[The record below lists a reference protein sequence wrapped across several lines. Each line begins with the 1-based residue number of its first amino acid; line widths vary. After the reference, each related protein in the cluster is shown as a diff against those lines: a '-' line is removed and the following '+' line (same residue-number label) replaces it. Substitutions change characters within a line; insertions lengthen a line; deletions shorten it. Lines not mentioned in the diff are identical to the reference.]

1 MTQIS
6 SNGSLKPKLQLSNGY
21 FVNFTYLARILNAV
35 CQDQRERIPQVELAV
50 ATGFT
55 ERHVKHL
62 CGIAH
67 ALGLTERV
75 TYKPTPLGR
84 LVHKYDPFF
93 DDVGT
98 LWFLHYMISSNPYN
112 LVWNRLVTVIL
123 PARRNISREQARA
136 AFNDLRQV
144 LTEHS
149 IQSHVLKELNT
160 VLDAYTNQ
168 YFARLNYL
176 HLEND
181 TYILGKAE
189 SVPPFVLGAC
199 IVCFRDRHRS
209 NDTAVSVTDL
219 LSTSNGPGVV
229 LQLVEDRL
237 RGLLEQLKVQPGF
250 SLESQADLDQV
261 RLTDNTPA
269 YAWMERYY
277 VSK

>member
-1 MTQIS
+1 MMQIN
-6 SNGSLKPKLQLSNGY
+6 SNGSFKPKLQLSNGY

-35 CQDQRERIPQVELAV
+35 CHDQRERIPQAELATAV
-50 ATGFT
+50 GFT

-67 ALGLTERV
+67 ALGLTEKV

-84 LVHKYDPFF
+84 LIHNYDPFF

-112 LVWNRLVTVIL
+112 LVWNRLVTAIL
-123 PARRNISREQARA
+123 PVRRNITREQARA
-136 AFNDLRQV
+136 AFNDLRQT
-144 LTEHS
+144 LTEYS
-149 IQSHVLKELNT
+149 IQKHVLQELNT

-168 YFARLNYL
+168 YFARLDYL
-176 HLEND
+176 HLDND
-181 TYILGKAE
+181 TYALGRAE
-189 SVPPFVLGAC
+189 SLSPLVLGAC

-209 NDTAVSVTDL
+209 NDTAISVTDL
-219 LSTSNGPGVV
+219 LTTSDGPGVV
-229 LQLVEDRL
+229 LQLEGNSL
-237 RGLLEQLKVQPGF
+237 RILLEQLKVEPGF

-261 RLTDNTPA
+261 RLTDNTPD
-269 YAWMERYY
+269 YIWMERYY

>member
-1 MTQIS
+1 MMQI
-6 SNGSLKPKLQLSNGY
+6 NGNGPLKPKLQLSNGY

-35 CQDQRERIPQVELAV
+35 CQDQRERIPQAELAA

-67 ALGLTERV
+67 ALGLIERI
-75 TYKPTPLGR
+75 TYKPTLLGR
-84 LVHKYDPFF
+84 LVHQYDPFF

-112 LVWNRLVTVIL
+112 LVWNRLVTAIL
-123 PARRNISREQARA
+123 PSCRKITREQARA

-149 IQSHVLKELNT
+149 LQSHVLKELNT

-181 TYILGKAE
+181 TYVLGKAE
-189 SVPPFVLGAC
+189 PIPPLVLGAC

-209 NDTAVSVTDL
+209 NDTALSVTDL
-219 LSTSNGPGVV
+219 FSTANGPGVV

-250 SLESQADLDQV
+250 SLESQADLDQI
-261 RLTDNTPA
+261 RLTDNTPV

-277 VSK
+277 VGK

>member
-1 MTQIS
+1 MTQDN
-6 SNGSLKPKLQLSNGY
+6 NGSLKPKLQLSNGY
-21 FVNFTYLARILNAV
+21 FVNFTYLARILNSV
-35 CQDQRERIPQVELAV
+35 CQDQRERIPQVELA
-50 ATGFT
+50 AAIGFT

-84 LVHKYDPFF
+84 LVQKYDPFF

-98 LWFLHYMISSNPYN
+98 LWFLHYIISSNPYN

-123 PARRNISREQARA
+123 PARRNITRKQARA
-136 AFNDLRQV
+136 AFNDLRETLTEYSIQTHV
-144 LTEHS
+144 LT
-149 IQSHVLKELNT
+149 ELNT

-168 YFARLNYL
+168 YFARLAYL
-176 HLEND
+176 RLEND
-181 TYILGKAE
+181 IYVLGNAV
-189 SVPPFVLGAC
+189 SVTPFVLGAC

-209 NDTAVSVTDL
+209 IDTAVSVTDL

-229 LQLVEDRL
+229 LQLEEDRF

-269 YAWMERYY
+269 YIWMERYY

>member
-1 MTQIS
+1 MMRD
-6 SNGSLKPKLQLSNGY
+6 NESLKPKLQLSNGY

-35 CQDQRERIPQVELAV
+35 CQDQRERIPQVELA
-50 ATGFT
+50 AAIGFT

-84 LVHKYDPFF
+84 LVQKYDPFF

-98 LWFLHYMISSNPYN
+98 LWFLHYIISSNPYN

-123 PARRNISREQARA
+123 PARRNITRKQARA
-136 AFNDLRQV
+136 AFNDLRETLTEYSIQTHV
-144 LTEHS
+144 LT
-149 IQSHVLKELNT
+149 ELNT

-168 YFARLNYL
+168 YFARLAYL
-176 HLEND
+176 RLEND
-181 TYILGKAE
+181 IYVLGNAV
-189 SVPPFVLGAC
+189 SVTPFVLGAC

-209 NDTAVSVTDL
+209 IDTAVSVTDL

-229 LQLVEDRL
+229 LQLEEDRF

-269 YAWMERYY
+269 YIWMERYY

>member
-1 MTQIS
+1 MMQDN
-6 SNGSLKPKLQLSNGY
+6 NGSLKPKLQLSNGY

-35 CQDQRERIPQVELAV
+35 CQDQRERIPQVELA
-50 ATGFT
+50 AAIGFT

-84 LVHKYDPFF
+84 LVQKYDPFF

-98 LWFLHYMISSNPYN
+98 LWFLHYIISSNPYN

-123 PARRNISREQARA
+123 PARRNITRKQARA
-136 AFNDLRQV
+136 AFNDLRETLTEYSIQTHV
-144 LTEHS
+144 LT
-149 IQSHVLKELNT
+149 ELNT

-168 YFARLNYL
+168 YFARLAYL
-176 HLEND
+176 RLEND
-181 TYILGKAE
+181 IYVLGNAV
-189 SVPPFVLGAC
+189 SVTPFVLGAC

-209 NDTAVSVTDL
+209 IDTAVSVTDL

-229 LQLVEDRL
+229 LQLEEDRF

>member
-1 MTQIS
+1 MMQIN

-35 CQDQRERIPQVELAV
+35 CQDQRERIPQTELA
-50 ATGFT
+50 ATIGFT

-84 LVHKYDPFF
+84 LVHRYDPFF

-98 LWFLHYMISSNPYN
+98 LWFLHYVVSSNPYN
-112 LVWNRLVTVIL
+112 LIWNRIVTVIL
-123 PARRNISREQARA
+123 PTRRLITRKQARA
-136 AFNDLRQV
+136 AFNDLRQT
-144 LTEHS
+144 LSEYS
-149 IQSHVLKELNT
+149 IQKHVLQELNT

-168 YFARLNYL
+168 YFARLDYL

-181 TYILGKAE
+181 TYVLGKAE
-189 SVPPFVLGAC
+189 PVPPLVLGAC
-199 IVCFRDRHRS
+199 IVCFRDCHRS

-219 LSTSNGPGVV
+219 LTTSDGPGVV
-229 LQLVEDRL
+229 LQLEEDHL
-237 RGLLEQLKVQPGF
+237 RVLLEQLKVQPGF
-250 SLESQADLDQV
+250 SLESRADLDQV
-261 RLTDNTPA
+261 RLTDNTPD
-269 YAWMERYY
+269 YVWMERYY